1 MSSVSDKSSV
11 LLPVCLIIIAMISVQ
26 SGASLAKLL
35 FPLVGA
41 EGATSLRLGF
51 GTLVLALVYKPWRTP
66 MTPGSIL
73 PLLVYGLV
81 LGGMNFLF
89 YQSIKTLPLGIAVA
103 LEFTGPLSV
112 AILSSRRP
120 VDFLWIVLAML
131 GLFVLLPVGGSNT
144 HIDLAGAIY
153 AISAGACWALYI
165 VFGKKAGIKNGQS
178 TVAIGT
184 LIAAIFFCPI
194 GIIQNGWSLFDLS
207 ILPIALGVGILSTAL
222 PFSLEMMALRRIP
235 SRTFGTLMSMEP
247 AVGAISGM
255 IILQE
260 HLTMEQWGGM
270 FAIMVASLGATLTIR
285 PLAKKTK

>member
-1 MSSVSDKSSV
+1 MSVASAKSSV
-11 LLPVCLIIIAMISVQ
+11 LLPVCFIIIAMLSVQ
-26 SGASLAKLL
+26 SGASLAKML

-66 MTPGSIL
+66 MTRGSLL
-73 PLLVYGLV
+73 PMLIYGLV

-103 LEFTGPLSV
+103 LEFTGPLAV
-112 AILSSRRP
+112 AILSSRRA

-131 GLFVLLPVGGSNT
+131 GLLVLLPIGSAST
-144 HIDLAGAIY
+144 TIDLAGAFY

-165 VFGKKAGIKNGQS
+165 VFGKKAGIKGGQS

-194 GIIQNGWSLFDLS
+194 GIAQNGMALFQLS

-247 AVGAISGM
+247 AVGALSGM
-255 IILQE
+255 VILHE
-260 HLTMEQWGGM
+260 HLTIAQWGGM
-270 FAIMVASLGATLTIR
+270 LAIMVASLGATLTIK
-285 PLAKKTK
+285 PV

>member
-1 MSSVSDKSSV
+1 MSVTSDKSSV

-51 GTLVLALVYKPWRTP
+51 GALVLSLIYQPWRTSV
-66 MTPGSIL
+66 TRGGLL

-120 VDFLWIVLAML
+120 VDFLWIVLAVL
-131 GLFVLLPVGGSNT
+131 GLLVLLPITASSADIN
-144 HIDLAGAIY
+144 LKGALF

-165 VFGKKAGIKNGQS
+165 VYGKKAGIKNGQS

-184 LIAAIFFCPI
+184 LIAAVFFCPI
-194 GIIQNGWSLFDLS
+194 GIAQNGLALFQWS

-235 SRTFGTLMSMEP
+235 SRTFGTLMSLEP
-247 AVGAISGM
+247 AVGALSGLL
-255 IILQE
+255 ILQE
-260 HLTMEQWGGM
+260 HLTWQQWGGM
-270 FAIMVASLGATLTIR
+270 FAIMVASVGATLTIK
-285 PLAKKTK
+285 PVPKKKK

>member
-1 MSSVSDKSSV
+1 MSVASAKSSV
-11 LLPVCLIIIAMISVQ
+11 LLPVCFIIIAMLSVQ

-66 MTPGSIL
+66 MTRGSLL
-73 PLLVYGLV
+73 PMLIYGLV

-103 LEFTGPLSV
+103 LEFTGPLAV
-112 AILSSRRP
+112 AILSSRRA

-131 GLFVLLPVGGSNT
+131 GLLVLLPIGSAST
-144 HIDLAGAIY
+144 TIDLAGAFY

-165 VFGKKAGIKNGQS
+165 VFGKKAGIKGGQS

-194 GIIQNGWSLFDLS
+194 GIAQNGMALFQLS

-247 AVGAISGM
+247 AVGALSGM
-255 IILQE
+255 VILHE
-260 HLTMEQWGGM
+260 HLTIAQWGGM
-270 FAIMVASLGATLTIR
+270 LAIMVASLGATLTIK
-285 PLAKKTK
+285 PV